1 MKKISQ
7 SCLSGLIFLALL
19 TPAFAAEG
27 TRQDDS
33 MTLVYLFLGV
43 CGLIIFLQLIP
54 VFALA
59 FGILKGFFGHRDD
72 DTKPVAV
79 RHR

>member
-1 MKKISQ
+1 MKKIAH
-7 SCLSGLIFLALL
+7 SCLSGFIFFAML
-19 TPAFAAEG
+19 TTAFAAEG

-43 CGLIIFLQLIP
+43 CGLIVFLQLIP

-59 FGILKGFFGHRDD
+59 FGILRGFFGHHGDEA
-72 DTKPVAV
+72 KPVTV

>member
-1 MKKISQ
+1 MKKIARRLLAGVA
-7 SCLSGLIFLALL
+7 LSTVAS
-19 TPAFAAEG
+19 TVFAAASG
-27 TRQDDS
+27 RQDDS

-59 FGILKGFFGHRDD
+59 FGMVKGFFGHGEEDA
-72 DTKPVAV
+72 KPAAV

>member
-1 MKKISQ
+1 MKKIAHG
-7 SCLSGLIFLALL
+7 CLSGFIFFALL
-19 TPAFAAEG
+19 TTAFAAEG
-27 TRQDDS
+27 VRQDDS

-72 DTKPVAV
+72 DAKPVVV